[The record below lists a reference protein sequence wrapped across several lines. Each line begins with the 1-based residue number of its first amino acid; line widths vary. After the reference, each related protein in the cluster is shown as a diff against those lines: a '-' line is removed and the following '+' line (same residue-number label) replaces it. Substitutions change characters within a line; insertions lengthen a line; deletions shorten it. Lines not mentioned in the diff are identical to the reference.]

1 MNMEKKFCSLSF
13 EFLNFLDAVP
23 SCFLSKTWDLA
34 CVIAYTIQKIIEM
47 GYKQDFLPKLQT
59 SKKSTFDGKGTATKA
74 KTLTADIVV
83 RQKST

>member
-13 EFLNFLDAVP
+13 EFLNFLDAVQ

-47 GYKQDFLPKLQT
+47 GYK
-59 SKKSTFDGKGTATKA
+59 
-74 KTLTADIVV
+74 
-83 RQKST
+83 